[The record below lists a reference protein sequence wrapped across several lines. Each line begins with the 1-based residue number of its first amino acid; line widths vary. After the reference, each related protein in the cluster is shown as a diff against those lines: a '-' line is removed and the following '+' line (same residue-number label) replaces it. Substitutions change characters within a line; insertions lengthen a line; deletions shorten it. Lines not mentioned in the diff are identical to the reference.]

1 LFHQVAEQELKI
13 RNNLGGS
20 RATSLLQKV
29 FGYADQEK
37 EAKQ

>member
-1 LFHQVAEQELKI
+1 
-13 RNNLGGS
+13 LGGS